1 MTRDRLV
8 EQIAHHIASIKS
20 THPLRVAIDGVDA
33 AGKTTFANELV
44 RPLEKLNRHVIRAS
58 IDGFHNPRLVRYR
71 RGKDSPEGY
80 FFDSFDLEAL
90 KTYLLK
96 PLGLDGNLQY
106 QTDVFDFRTDS
117 RIFSAKQQAQTNS
130 ILLFDGV
137 FLLRSELESCWD
149 FTMFLDVD
157 FDVAIERSVQRDL
170 ALFDSAEKTKE
181 RYWKRYIPGQR
192 IYLNICQPQERA
204 DVIIENNDP
213 MNPRIL

>member
-20 THPLRVAIDGVDA
+20 THPFRVAIDGVDA